1 MQIMY
6 SHKETSHERF
16 PVPWKH
22 IPYMY
27 MYIYIF
33 YENKDVSQLY
43 PKNRAQESQNNR
55 RGKLLTFQLEKEWWI
70 GFCL

>member
-6 SHKETSHERF
+6 RHKETGHERF

-22 IPYMY
+22 VPYIY
-27 MYIYIF
+27 MYIFF

-55 RGKLLTFQLEKEWWI
+55 RGILLTFQLEKEWWI